1 MTEFEDRGTGTPFLL
16 LHGGGGPQT
25 VAAFATLLA
34 EHGRVITPTHP
45 GFAGT
50 PRPETLTDMQGLAA
64 LYLTLLDDL
73 DLHDVTVIGNSIG
86 GWIAAEMGT
95 RGSRRIGK
103 IILVNAVGLHVEAEP
118 VADIFPLTPAELA
131 KLSFHNSDKFT
142 LDPIT
147 TSEEQRSAMAANRA
161 TLAVYGGT
169 TMTDKTLQ
177 NRLHNITAPTLVL
190 WGEADQIA
198 TPAYG
203 RAFAKEIPN
212 ATFHLLKETG
222 HVPQVE
228 TPRQLLTEVLAF
240 AKA

>member
-1 MTEFEDRGTGTPFLL
+1 MTEFEDRGTPFLL

-45 GFAGT
+45 GFAGAA
-50 PRPETLTDMQGLAA
+50 RPATLTDMQGLAA

-73 DLHDVTVIGNSIG
+73 DLHDVTVVGNSIG
-86 GWIAAEMGT
+86 GWIAAEMGAQ
-95 RGSRRIGK
+95 GSRRISK
-103 IILVNAVGLHVEAEP
+103 IILVNAVGLHLEAEP

-131 KLSFHNSDKFT
+131 ELSFHNPDKFT
-142 LDPIT
+142 LDPT
-147 TSEEQRSAMAANRA
+147 TMSEEQRSAMAENRA

-177 NRLHNITAPTLVL
+177 NRLRNITAPTLVL

-203 RAFAKEIPN
+203 RAFAKAIPN
-212 ATFHLLKETG
+212 ANFHLLKETG

-228 TPRQLLTEVLAF
+228 TPQQLLTEVLTF